1 LKTLYLGMGLLW
13 LSLFPVFAQRDF
25 SRGEELFLQNKP
37 QEALV
42 FLEAAAAEEPGNSQA
57 ALYLGIAYEQLNRP
71 DEALAVYLHYLSLG
85 TADTARV
92 SFNAGNLYYAQGD
105 DEAAE
110 RYYTQAIS
118 AAPGLGPAYLN
129 RANTRI
135 RRGKPNEALPDY
147 EQFLRLVPDSPKRS
161 QIEQLT
167 AFIRAEFAAAE
178 RRRLLEEARAAEEAE
193 RRRQLLEEVSASL
206 QAASEDTQGLSAGT
220 EEMLDY
226 EGEFELE

>member
-1 LKTLYLGMGLLW
+1 LGIGLFC
-13 LSLFPVFAQRDF
+13 LSLVSVFAQRDF

-37 QEALV
+37 QEALI
-42 FLEAAAAEEPGNSQA
+42 FLEAAAAEDPGNLQA

-71 DEALAVYLHYLSLG
+71 DEAMAVYLHYLSLG
-85 TADTARV
+85 EGDTARIA
-92 SFNAGNLYYAQGD
+92 FNLGNLYYAQGE

-110 RYYTQAIS
+110 RYYTQAIT
-118 AAPGLGPAYLN
+118 AAPELGPAYLN

-147 EQFLRLVPDSPKRS
+147 ERFLHLVPDSPKRP

-193 RRRQLLEEVSASL
+193 RRRQLLEEVSSSL
-206 QAASEDTQGLSAGT
+206 QAASGETQGLSAGT
-220 EEMLDY
+220 EEVLDY